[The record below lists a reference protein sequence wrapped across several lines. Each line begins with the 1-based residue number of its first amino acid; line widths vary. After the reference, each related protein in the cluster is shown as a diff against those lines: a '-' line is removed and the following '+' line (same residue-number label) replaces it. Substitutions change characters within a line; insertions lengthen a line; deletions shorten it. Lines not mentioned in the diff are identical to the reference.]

1 MRAFLVSLNFLLLL
15 VSVYYF
21 VWGGSVAAVFP
32 LLNFLV
38 TVMDLGWWKKYG
50 LHLFTVVFN
59 SAFALLALMALG
71 AVLSVQIGLE
81 EVTFNPRLAYL
92 GPPALLLL
100 PVVNI
105 WFIRRRQM
113 TQSD

>member
-1 MRAFLVSLNFLLLL
+1 MRAFLISLNFLLVLA
-15 VSVYYF
+15 SVYYF
-21 VWGGSVAAVFP
+21 VWEDSVSAVFP
-32 LLNFLV
+32 LLNFMV

-59 SAFALLALMALG
+59 SAFALLALMAMG

-81 EVTFNPRLAYL
+81 EVSFNPRLAYL

-105 WFIRRRQM
+105 WFIRRHQM
-113 TQSD
+113 TKSD